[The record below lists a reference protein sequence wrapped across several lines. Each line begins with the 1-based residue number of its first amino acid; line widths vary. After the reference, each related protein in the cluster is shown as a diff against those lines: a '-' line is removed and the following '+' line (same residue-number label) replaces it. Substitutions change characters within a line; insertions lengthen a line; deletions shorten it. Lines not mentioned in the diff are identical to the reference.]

1 MRTFAV
7 GIGGAL
13 GALFRWMLGNWSTPL
28 FPWGTLAAN
37 LTGCWILG
45 WLTGATRHR
54 SWLPDTWRLGIG
66 TGFVGALTT
75 FSAWDGEIMYMW
87 ISGHSLTAVLYLIIT
102 LSGGILLAWLGWLQ
116 GERWALHKQ
125 RADSPQRGSAT

>member
-1 MRTFAV
+1 MRTIAV

-13 GALFRWMLGNWSTPL
+13 GALFRWMLGNLSSPL

-45 WLTGATRHR
+45 WVTGATRRR
-54 SWLPDTWRLGIG
+54 SWLPEAWRLGIG

-75 FSAWDGEIMYMW
+75 FSTWDGEMMYLW
-87 ISGHSLTAVLYLIIT
+87 ISGHHWTSALYLIIT
-102 LSGGILLAWLGWLQ
+102 LSGGILLTWRGWMK
-116 GERWALHKQ
+116 GEQWALHKQ
-125 RADSPQRGSAT
+125 RTTSPQGGSVK